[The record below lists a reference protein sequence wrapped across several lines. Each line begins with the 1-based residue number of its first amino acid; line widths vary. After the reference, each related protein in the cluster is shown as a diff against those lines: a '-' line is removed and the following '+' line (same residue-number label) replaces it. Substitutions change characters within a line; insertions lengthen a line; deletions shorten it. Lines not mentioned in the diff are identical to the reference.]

1 MPQVQQTLT
10 ITIDDRVFEVANM
23 SPEVQSAVM
32 YLDEWRQK
40 EADLTSEL
48 LMVRAALN
56 DVQNTLLKTIQADIE
71 AQNAQAAQPAIV
83 PVDEKKPAKRAKKDA
98 K

>member
-10 ITIDDRVFEVANM
+10 ITIDDTIFEVANM

-32 YLDEWRQK
+32 YMDEWRQK
-40 EADLTSEL
+40 EADLTSKL

-56 DVQNTLLKTIQADIE
+56 DVQNTLLKTIQAE
-71 AQNAQAAQPAIV
+71 AAAANQVAEVAEPA
-83 PVDEKKPAKRAKKDA
+83 PAAKPKRAKKA
-98 K
+98 G

>member
-10 ITIDDRVFEVANM
+10 ITIDDNIFEVANM

-32 YLDEWRQK
+32 YMDEWRQK
-40 EADLTSEL
+40 EADLTSKL

-56 DVQNTLLKTIQADIE
+56 DVQNTLLKTIQAE
-71 AQNAQAAQPAIV
+71 AAAANQVTEVVEPT
-83 PVDEKKPAKRAKKDA
+83 PTAKQ
-98 K
+98 

>member
-10 ITIDDRVFEVANM
+10 ITIDDNIFEVANM

-32 YLDEWRQK
+32 YMDEWRQK
-40 EADLTSEL
+40 EADLTSKL

-56 DVQNTLLKTIQADIE
+56 DVQNTLLKTIQAE
-71 AQNAQAAQPAIV
+71 AAAANQVTEVAEPTPTAK
-83 PVDEKKPAKRAKKDA
+83 PKRTKKAG
-98 K
+98 

>member
-10 ITIDDRVFEVANM
+10 ITIDDTIFEVANM

-32 YLDEWRQK
+32 YMDEWRQK
-40 EADLTSEL
+40 EADLTSKL

-56 DVQNTLLKTIQADIE
+56 DVQNTLLKTIQAE
-71 AQNAQAAQPAIV
+71 AAAANQVTEVAEPTPTAK
-83 PVDEKKPAKRAKKDA
+83 PKRTKKAG
-98 K
+98 

>member
-10 ITIDDRVFEVANM
+10 ITIDDSVFEVANM

-32 YLDEWRQK
+32 YMDEWRQK
-40 EADLTSEL
+40 EADLTSKL

-56 DVQNTLLKTIQADIE
+56 DVQNTLLKTIQAE
-71 AQNAQAAQPAIV
+71 QQAANQVTEVVEPA
-83 PVDEKKPAKRAKKDA
+83 PTKPKRAKKA
-98 K
+98 G

>member
-1 MPQVQQTLT
+1 MPQVQKTLT
-10 ITIDDRVFEVANM
+10 ITIDNAIFEVANM

-48 LMVRAALN
+48 LMVRAAIN
-56 DVQNTLLKTIQADIE
+56 DVQNTLLKTIQAEQSAQQE
-71 AQNAQAAQPAIV
+71 AQ
-83 PVDEKKPAKRAKKDA
+83 PVLSPVEEKKPATKRAKKDT